1 MACPETSSLPMILS
15 LGGEGTETSP
25 LGYSYHPITGE
36 WKGHTG
42 VDFWG
47 LMQER
52 RFLLPLMGLWL
63 MQDGSVWG
71 WNACILDHGEGITTL
86 YGHMLDGSPMAA
98 TGDTVVQGYQIGE
111 VGSTG
116 NSTGPHFHFE
126 VRIKGTPTLLIHQ
139 YSVRI

>member
-1 MACPETSSLPMILS
+1 MILS

-63 MQDGSVWG
+63 MQDGSGGVMLVFLIMVKALRHFTDICLMVLQWQQQE
-71 WNACILDHGEGITTL
+71 ILL
-86 YGHMLDGSPMAA
+86 YKA
-98 TGDTVVQGYQIGE
+98 
-111 VGSTG
+111 
-116 NSTGPHFHFE
+116 
-126 VRIKGTPTLLIHQ
+126 IK
-139 YSVRI
+139 